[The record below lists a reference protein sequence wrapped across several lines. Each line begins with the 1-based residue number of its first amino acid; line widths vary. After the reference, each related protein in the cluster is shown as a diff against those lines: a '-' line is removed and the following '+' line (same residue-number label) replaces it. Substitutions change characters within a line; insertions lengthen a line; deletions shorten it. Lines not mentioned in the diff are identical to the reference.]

1 MPDNL
6 IGVVGRVTGRV
17 APGTVG
23 EVLLPVR
30 GGVEAYYAYPADG
43 EETSD
48 QGARVVVV
56 DFEPPRTVTV
66 TRFDG

>member
-43 EETSD
+43 EETID

>member
-6 IGVVGRVTGRV
+6 IGVIGRVTGRV

-43 EETSD
+43 EETID